1 MWIKL
6 AHTIIRYRFW
16 LMIILAII
24 TAFMAY
30 KAQEL
35 EVSYDYV
42 EAVPSSDPDMV
53 YYDQFKEQFGE
64 DANVLAIGLRDSAL
78 YQVENFQKYKYFSE
92 EVTKLEGVKYALSLP
107 SMQKLVKNTESKQFE
122 LAPVFVEIP
131 NDQAGLDTLL
141 QQANDQKFY
150 SGQLINE
157 ENGATFMLI
166 AIEKKTLNSDKRQQL
181 ILDIQQLG
189 ESFSEITGIELHY
202 AGIPFVRTIMNAK
215 VQSELQ
221 IFLILSVLVT
231 ACILLLFF
239 RSWDAVIFPL
249 IIIGIMVVWSMGTL
263 ALFNYDITVL
273 SGLLPPII
281 VVIGIPN
288 SVYLLNKYHQEY
300 NRHGDKIKALTNI
313 IEKIGLAT
321 LITNVTTAIGF
332 LVLIF
337 TEIAILEEFGLVAG
351 LNILA
356 TFIVSIILIPAVFSY
371 LPPPSSRQLKHLR
384 FRMIDRVLTLL
395 DLLVHRHKY
404 RVMMGAIAVV
414 AVFAFG
420 MFKIEAVSFL
430 VDDVPND
437 SELKRDLAFFEDNFT
452 GIMPLEVVIDTQQKR
467 AITRVPT
474 LQKVDNF
481 QQYLAEQPEISEPI
495 SIVGFIKAAR
505 QAFYNNS
512 PAFYALPDN
521 RDKAF
526 VFRYLQNSQAQG
538 LISDEET
545 DENNEAAQMDLL
557 SNFSDSTG
565 QQIRISLKIA
575 DIGSNE
581 IKTLI
586 NEKIRPKA
594 EEIFDSEETKINI
607 TGASLLFTKGNEF
620 LIDNLLV
627 SLLLAFCL
635 IALIM
640 AMLFGS
646 FRMILISLV
655 PNLIPL
661 IITAGIMG
669 FVGIPLK
676 PSTAIIFSIVF
687 GISVDDSIHFL
698 AKYRQ
703 ELKLHKAFVPIA
715 ISKSLRETGTSM
727 IYTSTILF
735 FGFIIFA
742 GSSFGGTMYLGIL
755 TSLTLLIAM
764 FTNLTILPA
773 LLMAFDNGK
782 GLVKKHDQEIFHL
795 IEHYDEF
802 YQEDEDEEIDLE
814 KIERPNGSGQNEE
827 VSNEN
832 RREN

>member
-6 AHTIIRYRFW
+6 AHTIIRYRLW
-16 LMIILAII
+16 LMIFLAII

-35 EVSYDYV
+35 EVSYDYI

-64 DANVLAIGLRDSAL
+64 DANLLAIGIRDSAL
-78 YQVENFQKYKYFSE
+78 YQLDNFQKFKYFSD
-92 EVTKLEGVKYALSLP
+92 EVAKLPGIKYVLSLP
-107 SMQKLVKNTESKQFE
+107 GMQKLVKNTESKQFE
-122 LAPVFVEIP
+122 LHPVFSQIP
-131 NDQAGLDTLL
+131 DDQATLDTLL
-141 QQANDQKFY
+141 QQANDLKFY
-150 SGQLINE
+150 SGQLINQ
-157 ENGATFMLI
+157 ENGATFLLI
-166 AIEKKTLNSDKRQQL
+166 AIEKSTLNSDKRQQL
-181 ILDIQQLG
+181 IPDIQQLG
-189 ESFSEITGIELHY
+189 ESFSDITGIELHY

-215 VQSELQ
+215 VQSELR
-221 IFLILSVLVT
+221 IFLILSVIVT

-239 RSWDAVIFPL
+239 RSWDAVVFPL

-300 NRHGDKIKALTNI
+300 SKHGDKLKALSNI

-332 LVLIF
+332 LVLVF
-337 TEIAILEEFGLVAG
+337 TDIAILEEFGLVAG

-356 TFIVSIILIPAVFSY
+356 TFFVSIILIPAVFSY
-371 LPPPSSRQLKHLR
+371 LPPPNSRQLKHLR
-384 FRMIDRVLTLL
+384 FKRIDKALNLL

-404 RVMMGAIAVV
+404 RVMVGAIAVV
-414 AVFAFG
+414 FVFAFG
-420 MFKIEAVSFL
+420 MLKIEAVSFL

-437 SELKRDLAFFEDNFT
+437 SELKRDLAFFEENFT
-452 GIMPLEVVIDTQQKR
+452 GIMPLEIVIDTQQKR

-481 QQYLAEQPEISEPI
+481 QQYLAEQPSISEPI

-512 PAFYALPDN
+512 PAFYSLPDN

-526 VFRYLQNSQAQG
+526 VFRYLQNSQAAG
-538 LISDEET
+538 LVSNEQTNED
-545 DENNEAAQMDLL
+545 NEAAQLDLL

-586 NEKIRPKA
+586 NKKIRPKA
-594 EEIFDSEETKINI
+594 EEIFDGEDTEINI

-635 IALIM
+635 IAFIM

-661 IITAGIMG
+661 IVTAGIMG

-703 ELKLHKAFVPIA
+703 ELKLHKAFVPLA

-727 IYTSTILF
+727 IYTSIILF

-764 FTNLTILPA
+764 FTNLTVLPA

-782 GLVKKHDQEIFHL
+782 GLVKKQEPEIFHL

-802 YQEDEDEEIDLE
+802 YQEDEDEEIDLG
-814 KIERPNGSGQNEE
+814 KIERPTNGHAEE
-827 VSNEN
+827 MSDEK
-832 RREN
+832 RRES

>member
-6 AHTIIRYRFW
+6 AHTIIKYRLW

-24 TAFMAY
+24 TAFMGY

-35 EVSYDYV
+35 KVSYDYI

-78 YQVENFQKYKYFSE
+78 YQLDNFQKYKYFTD
-92 EVTKLEGVKYALSLP
+92 EVAKLPGIKYVLSLP
-107 SMQKLVKNTESKQFE
+107 SMQKLVKNTESKRFE
-122 LAPVFVEIP
+122 LEPVFAEIP

-166 AIEKKTLNSDKRQQL
+166 AIEKSTLNSDKRQQL
-181 ILDIQQLG
+181 IPDIQQLG

-263 ALFNYDITVL
+263 ALFDYDITVL

-337 TEIAILEEFGLVAG
+337 TDIVILEEFGLVAG

-384 FRMIDRVLTLL
+384 FRMIDRALTLL

-404 RVMMGAIAVV
+404 RVMVGAIVV
-414 AVFAFG
+414 VIIFAFG
-420 MFKIEAVSFL
+420 MLKIEAVSFL

-437 SELKRDLAFFEDNFT
+437 SKLKRDLAFFEDNFT

-467 AITRVPT
+467 AITRIPT

-481 QQYLAEQPEISEPI
+481 QQYLVEQPAISEPI
-495 SIVGFIKAAR
+495 SVVGFIKAAR

-545 DENNEAAQMDLL
+545 GENNEAAQMDLL

-594 EEIFDSEETKINI
+594 EEIFDGENTEINI

-727 IYTSTILF
+727 IYTSIILF

-764 FTNLTILPA
+764 FTNLTVLPA

-782 GLVKKHDQEIFHL
+782 GLVKKHEQEMFHL

-814 KIERPNGSGQNEE
+814 KIERPNDNGQNEE

>member
-1 MWIKL
+1 
-6 AHTIIRYRFW
+6 
-16 LMIILAII
+16 MIILAII

-30 KAQEL
+30 KAQDL
-35 EVSYDYV
+35 EVSYDYI
-42 EAVPSSDPDMV
+42 EAVPSGDEDMM
-53 YYDQFKEQFGE
+53 YYHQFKEQFGE
-64 DANVLAIGLRDSAL
+64 DANLLAIGIRDSAL
-78 YQVENFQKYKYFSE
+78 YTLDNFQKFKYFSD
-92 EVTKLEGVKYALSLP
+92 EVAKLSGVKYVLSLP
-107 SMQKLVKNTESKQFE
+107 AMQKLVKNTENKQFE
-122 LAPVFVEIP
+122 LQPVFSQVP
-131 NDQAGLDTLL
+131 DDQATLDTLL
-141 QQANDQKFY
+141 QEANSLKFY
-150 SGQLINE
+150 SGQLVNA
-157 ENGATFMLI
+157 ENGATFLLV
-166 AIEKKTLNSDKRQQL
+166 AIEKSTLNSDKRQQL
-181 ILDIQQLG
+181 IPDIQQLG
-189 ESFSEITGIELHY
+189 DSFTEITGIELHY
-202 AGIPFVRTIMNAK
+202 AGIPFVRTTMNIK
-215 VQSELQ
+215 VQSELKT
-221 IFLILSVLVT
+221 FLILSIIVT
-231 ACILLLFF
+231 AFILLLFF
-239 RSWDAVIFPL
+239 RSWDAVVFPL

-300 NRHGDKIKALTNI
+300 NRHGDKLKALRSI
-313 IEKIGLAT
+313 VEKIGLAT

-337 TEIAILEEFGLVAG
+337 TDIAILEEFGLVAG
-351 LNILA
+351 VNILA
-356 TFIVSIILIPAVFSY
+356 TFFVSIILIPAVFSY
-371 LPPPSSRQLKHLR
+371 LPPPSSRKLKHLR
-384 FRMIDRVLTLL
+384 FKRIDKVLTLL

-404 RVMMGAIAVV
+404 RVMGTAIVVV
-414 AVFAFG
+414 AIFAFG
-420 MFKIEAVSFL
+420 MLRIEAVSFL

-437 SELKRDLAFFEDNFT
+437 SKLKRDMAFFEDNFT
-452 GIMPLEVVIDTQQKR
+452 GIMPLEIVIDTHQKR
-467 AITRVPT
+467 AITRIPI
-474 LQKVDNF
+474 LQQVDSL
-481 QQYLAEQPEISEPI
+481 QQYLAAQPEISQPL
-495 SIVGFIKAAR
+495 SIVGFIKASR
-505 QAFYNNS
+505 QAFYNND
-512 PAFYALPDN
+512 PAFYSLPDN

-526 VFRYLQNSQAQG
+526 VFRYLQNSQARG
-538 LISDEET
+538 LVPSEEAGE
-545 DENNEAAQMDLL
+545 DNDDAQMNLL

-565 QQIRISLKIA
+565 QKIRLSLKIA
-575 DIGSNE
+575 DIGSKE

-586 NEKIRPKA
+586 NKKIRPKA
-594 EEIFDSEETKINI
+594 EEIFDSEDTEVII

-620 LIDNLLV
+620 LIENLLG

-635 IALIM
+635 IAVIM

-661 IITAGIMG
+661 IVTAGIMG

-703 ELKLHKAFVPIA
+703 ELKLNKAFVPLA
-715 ISKSLRETGTSM
+715 ISKSLRETGASM
-727 IYTSTILF
+727 IYTSIILF

-764 FTNLTILPA
+764 FTNLTVLPA

-782 GLVKKHDQEIFHL
+782 GLVKKQELEIFHL

-802 YQEDEDEEIDLE
+802 YQEDEDEEIDLNKLE
-814 KIERPNGSGQNEE
+814 KSGDSHIEK
-827 VSNEN
+827 VSDDKNKEN
-832 RREN
+832 

>member
-1 MWIKL
+1 MWIKI
-6 AHTIIRYRFW
+6 AHTIIRYRLW
-16 LMIILAII
+16 LMILLALI

-42 EAVPSSDPDMV
+42 EAVPSSDEDMV
-53 YYDQFKEQFGE
+53 YYRQFKEQFGE
-64 DANVLAIGLRDSAL
+64 DANLLAIGIKDSAL
-78 YQVENFQKYKYFSE
+78 YELDNFQKFKYFSN
-92 EVTKLEGVKYALSLP
+92 EVNKLPGVKYVLSLP
-107 SMQKLVKNTESKQFE
+107 DMQKLVKNTESKQFE
-122 LAPVFVEIP
+122 LQAVFPEIP
-131 NDQAGLDTLL
+131 DTQEGLDTLL
-141 QQANDQKFY
+141 QQANDLKFY
-150 SGQLINE
+150 SGQLVNP
-157 ENGATFMLI
+157 ENGATFLII
-166 AIEKKTLNSDKRQQL
+166 AIEKGTLNSDKRQQL
-181 ILDIQQLG
+181 IPDIQQLG
-189 ESFSEITGIELHY
+189 TSFSEITGIELHY

-215 VQSELQ
+215 VQSELR
-221 IFLILSVLVT
+221 IFLILSVIVT

-239 RSWDAVIFPL
+239 RSWDAVVFPL

-263 ALFNYDITVL
+263 AIFNYDITVL

-313 IEKIGLAT
+313 VEKIGLAT

-337 TEIAILEEFGLVAG
+337 TDIVILEEFGLVAG

-356 TFIVSIILIPAVFSY
+356 TFFVSIILIPSVFSY
-371 LPPPSSRQLKHLR
+371 LPPPNSRQLKHLR
-384 FRMIDRVLTLL
+384 FSLIDRLLTVL

-404 RVMMGAIAVV
+404 RVMAGSIVIV
-414 AVFAFG
+414 LIFLYG
-420 MFKIEAVSFL
+420 MLKIDAVSFL

-437 SELKRDLAFFEDNFT
+437 SKLKQDLAFFEDNFT
-452 GIMPLEVVIDTQQKR
+452 GIMPLEVVIDTHQKR
-467 AITRVPT
+467 AISRVST

-481 QQYLAEQPEISEPI
+481 EQFLAGQPSISQPI
-495 SIVGFIKAAR
+495 SIVGFIKASR

-512 PAFYALPDN
+512 PAFYSLPDN

-538 LISDEET
+538 LTSADS
-545 DENNEAAQMDLL
+545 NAQSNESAQMDLL

-565 QQIRISLKIA
+565 QKIRISLKIA

-581 IKTLI
+581 IKKLI
-586 NEKIRPKA
+586 NNEIRPKA
-594 EEIFDSEETKINI
+594 EEIFDGEDTEVII

-661 IITAGIMG
+661 IVTAGVMG

-703 ELKLHKAFVPIA
+703 ELKLNKAFVPLA

-727 IYTSTILF
+727 IYTSIILF

-755 TSLTLLIAM
+755 TSMTLLIAM
-764 FTNLTILPA
+764 FTNLTVLPA

-802 YQEDEDEEIDLE
+802 YQEDEDEEIDLN
-814 KIERPNGSGQNEE
+814 KLDRSDNGSTEEISDQNKK
-827 VSNEN
+827 
-832 RREN
+832 